1 MKIFLILY
9 YNSEVSYTYQ
19 EKSLHQEIIT
29 KILNKSEQTD
39 SEDYLDTYRN
49 RQSPSRVTLV
59 TEGRV
64 TDAESEGLELYIET
78 GPGQSGDLRVSGC
91 PDSGLQSSYNL
102 THRYTLE
109 QYSHLQTQSTESW
122 E

>member
-1 MKIFLILY
+1 MQILIVCEEECQGECQ
-9 YNSEVSYTYQ
+9 N
-19 EKSLHQEIIT
+19 
-29 KILNKSEQTD
+29 
-39 SEDYLDTYRN
+39 YLDTYRN
-49 RQSPSRVTLV
+49 RQTPSRVTLV

-109 QYSHLQTQSTESW
+109 LYVQSPADSIYRILGLTSPPPRCPG
-122 E
+122 